1 VNFLELDEVIDDL
14 RCLIDVLPDDFKY
27 PILELKN
34 LDNII
39 EIVLDLGRYPE
50 VRFPEDA
57 FEITTK
63 QVTREDL
70 SKVTEKV
77 GVFSGD
83 NRAGI
88 ERTLHRISCIRNR
101 FGEIVGLT
109 LRVGRAVFGTIDII
123 KDIVES
129 KENILLM
136 GPPGIG
142 KTTKLRE
149 IARILSMDMKR
160 RVIVIDTSNE
170 IGGDGDIP
178 HPAIGRARRMQVPSP
193 EKQHAVMI
201 EAVENHMP
209 QVIIVDEIGTELESQ
224 AARTIAERGVQ
235 LIATAH
241 GNSLVNL
248 VMNPTLSDLV
258 GGVQVVTLSDEEA
271 KRRRT
276 QKTIQ
281 ERKTQPTFSVV
292 IELLDR
298 DKMVIHKNVD
308 KVVDLLLKGAQ
319 LRPEVRSKGTD
330 GSIII
335 EEHRIEPNKEP
346 LQDAAPPYRD
356 FEVRNIFDE
365 KISKDFLNI
374 FSFGVSKEVLD
385 RASKE
390 LRISINVVKDLTIA
404 DAVIT
409 LKGFL
414 RVKGKFF
421 EEVEEKN
428 LPIYVMRS
436 NTITQARKVL
446 SEMAQLSS
454 CNYEDIDFEKY
465 EALKEAEEGIKK
477 VLKEKISIE
486 LSPRNAYFRKLQHQ
500 LVEKYNL
507 FSESLDDEPKRRVKI
522 FAK

>member
-1 VNFLELDEVIDDL
+1 MNFLELDEVIDDL

-34 LDNII
+34 LGNII
-39 EIVLDLGRYPE
+39 EIVLDLGRFPE

-57 FEITTK
+57 FEIATK

-70 SKVTEKV
+70 SRVTERV
-77 GVFSGD
+77 GSFSGD

-101 FGEIVGLT
+101 TGEIVGLT

-129 KENILLM
+129 KESILLM

-178 HPAIGRARRMQVPSP
+178 HPAIGRSRRMQVPSP

-209 QVIIVDEIGTELESQ
+209 QVIIVDEIGTELEAQ

-248 VMNPTLSDLV
+248 IMNPTLSDLV

-298 DKMVIHKNVD
+298 EKMVIHKNVD
-308 KVVDLLLKGAQ
+308 KVVDLLLKGVQ
-319 LRPEVRSKGTD
+319 LKPEVRSKGSD

-335 EEHRIEPNKEP
+335 EEHRMELNKEP
-346 LQDAAPPYRD
+346 LQDPPSYRD
-356 FEVRNIFDE
+356 REIRNRFDE

-374 FSFGVSKEVLD
+374 FSFGVNKDVLD

-390 LRISINVVKDLTIA
+390 LRLSINVVKDLNIA

-421 EEVEEKN
+421 EEVEEKS

-446 SEMAQLSS
+446 SEMAQLCSS
-454 CNYEDIDFEKY
+454 NYEDVDFEKY
-465 EALKEAEEGIKK
+465 DALKEAEEGIRK
-477 VLKEKISIE
+477 VLKEKISVE

>member
-1 VNFLELDEVIDDL
+1 
-14 RCLIDVLPDDFKY
+14 
-27 PILELKN
+27 
-34 LDNII
+34 
-39 EIVLDLGRYPE
+39 
-50 VRFPEDA
+50 
-57 FEITTK
+57 
-63 QVTREDL
+63 
-70 SKVTEKV
+70 
-77 GVFSGD
+77 
-83 NRAGI
+83 
-88 ERTLHRISCIRNR
+88 
-101 FGEIVGLT
+101 
-109 LRVGRAVFGTIDII
+109 
-123 KDIVES
+123 
-129 KENILLM
+129 
-136 GPPGIG
+136 
-142 KTTKLRE
+142 
-149 IARILSMDMKR
+149 
-160 RVIVIDTSNE
+160 VIDTSNE

>member
-1 VNFLELDEVIDDL
+1 MGPDETIDDL
-14 RCLIDVLPDDFKY
+14 RCLIDILPDDFKY

-34 LDNII
+34 LNDIV

-70 SKVTEKV
+70 QNVVKKV

-101 FGEIVGLT
+101 SGEIVGLT

-149 IARILSMDMKR
+149 IARVLSVDMKR

-178 HPAIGRARRMQVPSP
+178 HPAIGKSRRMQVPTP

-209 QVIIVDEIGTELESQ
+209 QVIIVDEIGTELEAQ

-248 VMNPTLSDLV
+248 IMNPTLSDLV

-281 ERKTQPTFSVV
+281 ERKTQPTFNVV

-298 DKMVIHKNVD
+298 EKMVIHKNVD
-308 KVVDLLLKGAQ
+308 KVVDQLLKGEQ
-319 LRPEVRSKGTD
+319 IRPEVRSKSSD
-330 GSIII
+330 GKIII
-335 EEHRIEPNKEP
+335 EEHRMELKE
-346 LQDAAPPYRD
+346 DK
-356 FEVRNIFDE
+356 FEDKNSYNNLEAKRNLDVNVCKE
-365 KISKDFLNI
+365 FLNI
-374 FSFGVSKEVLD
+374 FSFGVSKDILERV
-385 RASKE
+385 SKE
-390 LRISINVVKDLTIA
+390 LRVSTNIVKDLNVA
-404 DAVIT
+404 DVVIT

-414 RVKGKFF
+414 KSRGKFF
-421 EEVEEKN
+421 DEVEDKN
-428 LPIYVMRS
+428 LPVYVMRS

-446 SEMAQLSS
+446 SEIIQLRSV
-454 CNYEDIDFEKY
+454 NFEDMDFEKF
-465 EALKEAEEGIKK
+465 EALREAEEAIKK
-477 VLKEKISIE
+477 VLRDKVSVE
-486 LSPRNAYFRKLQHQ
+486 LSPRNAYFRRLQHQ

-507 FSESLDDEPKRRVKI
+507 FSESLDEEPRRRVKI

>member
-1 VNFLELDEVIDDL
+1 LGLNETIDDL
-14 RCLIDVLPDDFKY
+14 RCLIDILPDDFKCCV
-27 PILELKN
+27 LELKDLN
-34 LDNII
+34 DIV

-50 VRFPEDA
+50 VRFPDDV
-57 FEITTK
+57 FEVNTR

-70 SKVTEKV
+70 QNVTKKV
-77 GVFSGD
+77 GAFSGD

-101 FGEIVGLT
+101 SGEIVGLT

-149 IARILSMDMKR
+149 IARVLSVDMKR

-178 HPAIGRARRMQVPSP
+178 HPAIGKSRRMQVPTP

-209 QVIIVDEIGTELESQ
+209 QVIIVDEIGTELEAQ

-248 VMNPTLSDLV
+248 IMNPTLSDLV

-281 ERKTQPTFSVV
+281 ERKTQPTFNVV

-298 DKMVIHKNVD
+298 EKMVIHKNVD
-308 KVVDLLLKGAQ
+308 KVVDQLLRGEQ
-319 LRPEVRSKGTD
+319 IRPEIRSKSSD
-330 GSIII
+330 GKVII
-335 EEHRIEPNKEP
+335 EEQRMELKKERLPNRDSYGNFETKKNLDVNVSKE
-346 LQDAAPPYRD
+346 
-356 FEVRNIFDE
+356 
-365 KISKDFLNI
+365 FLNI
-374 FSFGVSKEVLD
+374 FSFGVSKDILERV
-385 RASKE
+385 SNE
-390 LRISINVVKDLTIA
+390 LRISINIVKDLDIA
-404 DAVIT
+404 DVVIT

-414 RVKGKFF
+414 KARGKFF
-421 EEVEEKN
+421 DEVEEKN

-436 NTITQARKVL
+436 NTITQARKIL
-446 SEMAQLSS
+446 SEIAQLRSV
-454 CNYEDIDFEKY
+454 NFEDIDFEKF
-465 EALKEAEEGIKK
+465 EALREAEEAIQK
-477 VLKEKISIE
+477 VLRDKVSVE
-486 LSPRNAYFRKLQHQ
+486 LSPRNAYFRRLQHQ
-500 LVEKYNL
+500 LAEKYNL
-507 FSESLDDEPKRRVKI
+507 FSESLDEEPRRRVKI